1 MPDGGRCQQMG
12 GCATVLMPFLYLG
25 AAKGG
30 SWNNDHNV
38 PHGRK
43 RMKETGILVNF

>member
-1 MPDGGRCQQMG
+1 MHYYSH
-12 GCATVLMPFLYLG
+12 ALFYLG

-30 SWNNDHNV
+30 SWNDDHNV

-43 RMKETGILVNF
+43 RMKEMGILVNF